1 MATMAEVR
9 RTVDFIKSYPSSGKL
24 TIMQCTS
31 IYPCPND
38 QINLNVID
46 TYLKE
51 SNEEIGFSDHSE
63 GLLASPCAVAKGASM
78 IEKHFTL
85 SCGLIGP
92 DHKASLD
99 PDMLR
104 SFVRNVRSAE
114 ELMGLSDKFVTPL
127 EAPNRTK
134 MRKSLNKDDSGR
146 SVFQRPALHGDNP
159 WNWEA

>member
-1 MATMAEVR
+1 
-9 RTVDFIKSYPSSGKL
+9 
-24 TIMQCTS
+24 
-31 IYPCPND
+31 
-38 QINLNVID
+38 
-46 TYLKE
+46 
-51 SNEEIGFSDHSE
+51 
-63 GLLASPCAVAKGASM
+63 M

-85 SCGLIGP
+85 SRDSIGP

-134 MRKSLNKDDSGR
+134 MRVS
-146 SVFQRPALHGDNP
+146 
-159 WNWEA
+159 